1 MHSRSTRLLV
11 CRKNDSRNVPD
22 TTVTPLLESSLV
34 SETVFSETVAQTGVS
49 FIAGGGGGGGGGL
62 LCGPFVGMFCYL
74 LRYKDTYS
82 VLFYVPS

>member
-49 FIAGGGGGGGGGL
+49 FIAMWL
-62 LCGPFVGMFCYL
+62 LLECFVIVT
-74 LRYKDTYS
+74 LRYNVKS
-82 VLFYVPS
+82 GLEFYL